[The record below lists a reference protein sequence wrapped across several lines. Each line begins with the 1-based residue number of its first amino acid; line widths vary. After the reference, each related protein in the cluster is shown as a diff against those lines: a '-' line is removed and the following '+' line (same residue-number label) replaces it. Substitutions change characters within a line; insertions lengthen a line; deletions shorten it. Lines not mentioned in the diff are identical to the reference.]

1 MAMTLM
7 EAHTVVADP
16 HGDRAWADDKFAT
29 QLDLTEAVAAI
40 RAGTA
45 VTGSRT
51 DGSALASLLTALAGL
66 GLIVDESSA

>member
-7 EAHTVVADP
+7 EAHTAVPDP

-29 QLDLTEAVAAI
+29 RLDLTEAVAAI
-40 RAGTA
+40 QAGTA